1 MDDGKVFLARI
12 KRTEATGAYE
22 KGLEVRN
29 SVDDAMQGF
38 HAYMAAYGYDHD
50 ATVDFCQCM
59 VFTKNNIVLKAETW
73 MKPEPEP
80 EPEAEEPEA

>member
-80 EPEAEEPEA
+80 EAEEPEA

>member
-38 HAYMAAYGYDHD
+38 HAYMAA
-50 ATVDFCQCM
+50 
-59 VFTKNNIVLKAETW
+59 
-73 MKPEPEP
+73 
-80 EPEAEEPEA
+80 

>member
-73 MKPEPEP
+73 TKPEPEP

>member
-12 KRTEATGAYE
+12 KRIEETGAYE

-29 SVDDAMQGF
+29 DVDDAMQGF

-73 MKPEPEP
+73 MKPEPE
-80 EPEAEEPEA
+80 EPEE